1 MISELAALV
10 VAILED
16 GVIDEAE
23 VEQLRAL
30 LLADGVIDREE
41 ADALFELNDATS
53 GKDNHA
59 SWNEFF
65 VTSLVAHVL
74 EDDESPGVVDEDEG
88 AYLKGKIYG
97 DGEVDANER
106 ALIKALKESATG
118 VIPTSLQFLF
128 NLYAA

>member
-1 MISELAALV
+1 MTELATLV
-10 VAILED
+10 AAILED

-23 VEQLRAL
+23 VGQLSTL

-53 GKDNHA
+53 GKANHP
-59 SWNEFF
+59 SWDAFF

-106 ALIKALKESATG
+106 GLIVALKAKATG
-118 VIPTSLQFLF
+118 DIPQSLQFLF